1 MGILMQTVAEINAKK
16 EYRSRSIERIC
27 PVCGVKFTL
36 CGAHQWKADG
46 KYVCGYNCR
55 EKWKKEHP
63 KRKYN
68 IWR

>member
-1 MGILMQTVAEINAKK
+1 MGILMQTVEEINAKK
-16 EYRSRSIERIC
+16 ENYSRGVERIC
-27 PVCGVKFTL
+27 PVCGKHFTL
-36 CGAHQWKADG
+36 CGTHQWKVDG
-46 KYVCGYNCR
+46 KCVCGYNCR